1 MSSVLFSSLPAVATI
16 TNNSTASSSNNL
28 AVTTTAST
36 TTACVTTA
44 STSTAVIVRRQKDSG
59 MSGSSKQQE
68 TASGVKKSDGEV
80 SLLSPQ
86 AGSKERYYFPSGVGS
101 QAGKPDD
108 AKVITDLVKLSKNA
122 VPSSAAQ
129 EPPTV
134 ISTPAASSSFVK
146 LPQVPQNPHLVY
158 PINSSLSVSKIT
170 LPKKSDSAVVTTG
183 SDSSATT
190 ASILVAKQVILN
202 QQQLPGKQAVK
213 PTALTAGVKAANP
226 EEAAEMEK
234 KNKLDA
240 ICKEISLQ
248 SSMQLAPPG
257 TIVVLD
263 KKPALQ
269 NAPTA
274 MVSYFDSIL
283 YPLSDRE
290 IGTATLELQLQ
301 DMFSLFGTLFYQC
314 EPCLKIG

>member
-1 MSSVLFSSLPAVATI
+1 
-16 TNNSTASSSNNL
+16 
-28 AVTTTAST
+28 
-36 TTACVTTA
+36 
-44 STSTAVIVRRQKDSG
+44 

-68 TASGVKKSDGEV
+68 TAAGVKKSDGEV

-108 AKVITDLVKLSKNA
+108 AKAITDLVKLSKNA

-134 ISTPAASSSFVK
+134 IPTPAASSSLVK

-170 LPKKSDSAVVTTG
+170 LPKKSDSLAVVTTSG
-183 SDSSATT
+183 SGSSTT
-190 ASILVAKQVILN
+190 ASILAAKKVILN
-202 QQQLPGKQAVK
+202 QQQLPGKQAVN
-213 PTALTAGVKAANP
+213 PTALTASAKAANP

-234 KNKLDA
+234 KNKLEA

-263 KKPALQ
+263 KKPALP
-269 NAPTA
+269 NAQTA
-274 MVSYFDSIL
+274 MVSHFDSI
-283 YPLSDRE
+283 
-290 IGTATLELQLQ
+290 
-301 DMFSLFGTLFYQC
+301 
-314 EPCLKIG
+314 